1 MMYIPNI
8 ENVIEM
14 TMRDLTKFYLKNII
28 SKWT

>member
-28 SKWT
+28 SK

>member
-14 TMRDLTKFYLKNII
+14 TMRDLTKFCLRNII
-28 SKWT
+28 SK